1 MRAAKEAE
9 NKKRENTITY
19 IKTKN
24 LTNNQIAN
32 LVRRVRNASPNNF
45 DKIKIAANRV
55 ENVRRRAAKEAENK
69 KRENAITYI
78 KTKNLTNNQIANLV
92 QRVRNASPNNFDKIK
107 IAANNAEKEA
117 ENAKRAASTGKR
129 PASANAT
136 GSALKKQKTENTR
149 NFKSQIQ
156 SMKLGELK
164 AYAKNKGY
172 RGYSKLSLQKLRNFI
187 VSKKYGTAAPVIKKR
202 VLKKQ
207 NVNLEGGS
215 WEAQLYNIL
224 LGKITSVYRG
234 KVNIHRSDIIDAIK
248 RVNVEK
254 KSEIVKNVNQDI
266 NLKQYFDILL
276 IIWLDGIH
284 DGYVDIAFKPWYR
297 KQMSVKIPTLTN
309 VGATEIMSLIEEQNF
324 TETLG
329 GLFTYLRNS
338 GDTVKMNLHSKIMNS
353 LIRDEIPKFGA
364 GWEKNIKD
372 FLIAT
377 YQREGKLT
385 SGKQINIIKST
396 DNKGLLLA
404 VDQQYS
410 SNQER
415 TLTRLIDDDNT
426 VGLITFGQALDP
438 GSTMLPGLL
447 TGKVETMMKAINI
460 EPKPGKRTID
470 NDVDPTTFNG
480 ESKYALFGYEHKLK
494 LNGKSVFH
502 VSLTDPTTAKPNLKF
517 NGKELNL
524 TQSAG
529 KAKKANNEDLI
540 GKISKYFGDAL
551 QYLLFTHLSKVI
563 AKGERK
569 ERYMFWGSGDSMAL
583 LGFKIFSEIEGVKPR
598 MIIDGSGSFLPGI
611 NCVNLPA
618 GFSLGR
624 KPTAEISEARG
635 TVRGNNGNTAQSKRP
650 KANGPK

>member
-1 MRAAKEAE
+1 RKAQAAKNAERAESAEA
-9 NKKRENTITY
+9 KRKAATKIQSAFRGQKNRAVV
-19 IKTKN
+19 KTMR
-24 LTNNQIAN
+24 T
-32 LVRRVRNASPNNF
+32 
-45 DKIKIAANRV
+45 AA
-55 ENVRRRAAKEAENK
+55 ESARRA
-69 KRENAITYI
+69 
-78 KTKNLTNNQIANLV
+78 
-92 QRVRNASPNNFDKIK
+92 
-107 IAANNAEKEA
+107 
-117 ENAKRAASTGKR
+117 STRKR
-129 PASANAT
+129 PASANET

-149 NFKSQIQ
+149 NFKSLLR
-156 SMKLGELK
+156 SMPLK
-164 AYAKNKGY
+164 DLKDYAKYRGY
-172 RGYSKLSLQKLRNFI
+172 RGYSKLKVQDLRNFI
-187 VSKKYGTAAPVIKKR
+187 LSKKYGTGGPPVKKKR

-224 LGKITSVYRG
+224 LGKITSVYRD

-254 KSEIVKNVNQDI
+254 NNVIVKNDNQDI

-284 DGYVDIAFKPWYR
+284 DGYLDVAFVPWYK
-297 KQMSVKIPTLTN
+297 KQMSVRIPTLTK
-309 VGATEIMSLIEEQNF
+309 VGENEIMSLIKGQDF
-324 TETLG
+324 TKTLG

-338 GDTVKMNLHSKIMNS
+338 SDAVKKNLHSKIMKS
-353 LIRDEIPKFGA
+353 LVGDEVPKFGA

-372 FLIAT
+372 FLIYT
-377 YQREGKLT
+377 YQQEGKLT
-385 SGKQINIIKST
+385 SGKQISTIKST
-396 DNKGLLLA
+396 GNKGLLLA

-460 EPKPGKRTID
+460 EPEPGKKTGGG
-470 NDVDPTTFNG
+470 NAVDPTRFNG
-480 ESKYALFGYEHKLK
+480 ESKYALFGYEHMLK
-494 LNGKSVFH
+494 LDGKPVFH
-502 VSLTDPTTAKPNLKF
+502 VSLSDPNPAKPNLKF

-529 KAKKANNEDLI
+529 KAKKANNDDLI

-583 LGFKIFSEIEGVKPR
+583 LGFKIFSEIEGVQPR

-618 GFSLGR
+618 GFSLG
-624 KPTAEISEARG
+624 KKNTPNISQALGTA
-635 TVRGNNGNTAQSKRP
+635 RGNNGNTAQSKRP
-650 KANGPK
+650 KANSPK

>member
-1 MRAAKEAE
+1 VRNASPKNFDKIKSEANKAENAMRAAKEAE
-9 NKKRENTITY
+9 NKQRENT
-19 IKTKN
+19 
-24 LTNNQIAN
+24 
-32 LVRRVRNASPNNF
+32 
-45 DKIKIAANRV
+45 
-55 ENVRRRAAKEAENK
+55 
-69 KRENAITYI
+69 ITYI

-92 QRVRNASPNNFDKIK
+92 QRVRNASPKNFDKIK
-107 IAANNAEKEA
+107 SEANKAENARRAAKEA
-117 ENAKRAASTGKR
+117 ENKKRVVSMKRSASTFANETGQ
-129 PASANAT
+129 AS
-136 GSALKKQKTENTR
+136 KKQKTDNK
-149 NFKSQIQ
+149 NFKSRIQ

-172 RGYSKLSLQKLRNFI
+172 RGYSKLTLQKLRNFI
-187 VSKKYGTAAPVIKKR
+187 IAQRYGTGAPVIKKR

-207 NVNLEGGS
+207 NVKLEGGS

-284 DGYVDIAFKPWYR
+284 DGYVDTAFKPWYR
-297 KQMSVKIPTLTN
+297 KQMSVEIPTLTN

-329 GLFTYLRNS
+329 GLFTYLLNS

-353 LIRDEIPKFGA
+353 LVGDKIPKFGA

-372 FLIAT
+372 FLIST

-385 SGKQINIIKST
+385 SDKQINRITSN

-460 EPKPGKRTID
+460 EPEPGKGTRG
-470 NDVDPTTFNG
+470 NAVDPTKFDG
-480 ESKYALFGYEHKLK
+480 ESKYALFGYEHMLK
-494 LNGKSVFH
+494 LNGQPVFH
-502 VSLTDPTTAKPNLKF
+502 VSLTDPTSAKPNLKF
-517 NGKELNL
+517 NGQELNL

-529 KAKKANNEDLI
+529 KAKKANADDLV

-569 ERYMFWGSGDSMAL
+569 VRYMFWGSGDSMAL
-583 LGFKIFSEIEGVKPR
+583 LGFKIFSEIEGVDPR

-611 NCVNLPA
+611 NCVNLPP
-618 GFSLGR
+618 GFSLE
-624 KPTAEISEARG
+624 KKNTPNISKALG
-635 TVRGNNGNTAQSKRP
+635 TVRGNIGNTAQSRRRI
-650 KANGPK
+650 